1 VIEEIIEEVED
12 QEVEAIQE
20 VKVTQEAGN
29 FDIDEIV
36 YLF

>member
-20 VKVTQEAGN
+20 VKVTLEAGN
-29 FDIDEIV
+29 FDIEII